1 MSLQVQMIVTLP
13 EYEGKQPESSGIYD
27 VYRIIRAEGE
37 KILSCL
43 ILVDRQTFYK
53 VQDADFIQVP

>member
-1 MSLQVQMIVTLP
+1 MIVTLP